1 MGCER
6 AVRGRGECVGEF
18 QDESINMQHALVEL
32 ACSSTL
38 DGSECVEACEGF
50 RCVTEASQQ
59 AL

>member
-1 MGCER
+1 VEK
-6 AVRGRGECVGEF
+6 F

-32 ACSSTL
+32 TCSSIL
-38 DGSECVEACEGF
+38 DGSECVEACEEF